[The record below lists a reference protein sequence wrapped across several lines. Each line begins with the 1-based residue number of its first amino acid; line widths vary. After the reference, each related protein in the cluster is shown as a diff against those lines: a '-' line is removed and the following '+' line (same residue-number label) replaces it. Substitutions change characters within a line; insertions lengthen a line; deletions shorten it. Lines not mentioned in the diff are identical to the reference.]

1 MVMRSFRVVMKCVT
15 EGCDNEIMMMS
26 IHGWCK
32 ECYEKWVEGYA
43 AAYSK
48 KTYSWEG
55 EEE

>member
-1 MVMRSFRVVMKCVT
+1 MRSFRVIMKCMT
-15 EGCDNEIMMMS
+15 EGCDNEVMMMS
-26 IHGWCK
+26 IHGWCEK
-32 ECYEKWVEGYA
+32 CYEKWREGYA

>member
-1 MVMRSFRVVMKCVT
+1 MVMNDVKIECIKEECHNEVM
-15 EGCDNEIMMMS
+15 MLS
-26 IHGWCK
+26 IHGWCEK
-32 ECYEKWVEGYA
+32 CYEKWREGYA